1 MIDEAKG
8 QRLLVRLSDFMN
20 NEVYHWVPQLCP
32 ICERAPGKFIGRR
45 GGAAHRENLGVECRI
60 WRCDKCDLVFPN
72 PMPVPVDGPDQHY
85 KMAPEEYFQHHAP
98 DNKARGARALLGQ
111 GGELVN
117 GPGRLLDI
125 GAGRGE
131 MLKAAG
137 EGGWSAVGI
146 EPSAS
151 FAEYISRE
159 LGAEV
164 RRESLE
170 DCRFES
176 ESFDVVLLS
185 GVLEHLYDPDRT
197 IAEVARI
204 LRPGGAL
211 FVDVPNEA
219 GLYFRVG
226 NLYQRLRGRDWV
238 VNLAP
243 TFSPFHVFGFSP
255 RSLRA
260 LLAKYRLRPKH
271 WHIYGGEA
279 MVPTRPGL
287 MGMLEKLAAR
297 AVTAVSRRG
306 NLGTYI
312 ETWAVR
318 E

>member
-1 MIDEAKG
+1 
-8 QRLLVRLSDFMN
+8 MN
-20 NEVYHWVPQLCP
+20 KELYNWVPQLCP
-32 ICERAPGKFIGRR
+32 ICELPPRKFIGRR
-45 GGAAHRENLGVECRI
+45 GGMAHRENLGVECKI
-60 WRCDKCDLVFPN
+60 WRCDKCGLIFPN
-72 PMPVPVDGPDQHY
+72 PMPIPIGGPDQHY
-85 KMAPEEYFQHHAP
+85 RMGPDEYFEHHAP
-98 DNKARGARALLGQ
+98 GDKARSALALLQ
-111 GGELVN
+111 KAGELIK
-117 GPGRLLDI
+117 GRGRLLDI

-131 MLKAAG
+131 VLQAAI
-137 EGGWSAVGI
+137 EAGWTAVGI

-151 FAEYISRE
+151 FAEHISRE
-159 LGAEV
+159 SGAEV
-164 RRESLE
+164 RRDSLE

-176 ESFDVVLLS
+176 NSFDVVLLS
-185 GVLEHLYDPDRT
+185 AVLEHLYDPDRT
-197 IAEVARI
+197 IAEIARI
-204 LRPGGAL
+204 LRPGGVL

-260 LLAKYRLRPKH
+260 LLAKYRLQPQH
-271 WHIYGGEA
+271 WQIYAGEA
-279 MVPTRPGL
+279 MVPSRQ
-287 MGMLEKLAAR
+287 GMIGFVEKLAAR
-297 AVTAVSRRG
+297 GVTAVSRLG